1 MSDVTDKFP
10 ECSSPSLSYTTWNY
24 KTMFFEFVEDEE
36 NSVAAILT
44 SFSEMRRIEW
54 IILAG

>member
-1 MSDVTDKFP
+1 MENFP
-10 ECSSPSLSYTTWNY
+10 ECSSPSLSYTTRNY

>member
-1 MSDVTDKFP
+1 MENFP
-10 ECSSPSLSYTTWNY
+10 ECSSPSLAYTTWNY

-44 SFSEMRRIEW
+44 SFSEIKQCADRD
-54 IILAG
+54 